1 MVKFRW
7 RKIFFRQIMRGCSE
21 VGGVCTPQ
29 IADEI
34 VIRPVGPIIGQKYDL
49 GARSHFSDRLLLV
62 RIASWRW

>member
-1 MVKFRW
+1 
-7 RKIFFRQIMRGCSE
+7 MRGCSE